1 MGILKIVKIVLKIS
15 QKLTEYFARKRLI
28 DAGSAKEK
36 SESLEVARDAV
47 SKAINAR
54 RVARRKFKS
63 DGMPSDYEHF
73 RD

>member
-1 MGILKIVKIVLKIS
+1 MGILKIVNIVLKIS
-15 QKLTEYFARKRLI
+15 QKLTEYFARKQLI

-36 SESLEVARDAV
+36 SENLEVARDAV
-47 SKAINAR
+47 SKAIDAR